1 MELLEDSLVRA
12 VPQVQGIDLGLQVVD
27 RDLVLVLGAVRRVVV
42 QLGLPHFVGQ
52 LLVRLLEVA
61 RLHLGLL
68 QLHGTRG
75 VVTHQRLIL
84 HDLLLRGL
92 LQHLSSGL
100 GVSHRLLASMRLRL
114 FLCLIDFKLVL
125 QLVQL
130 VDYLVLLSVEL
141 LFGLSIGKLGVLP
154 PFPLF
159 TQSVGLQSRLIDLCS
174 QVADLLGVL
183 LCLDLAGLQLGLL

>member
-1 MELLEDSLVRA
+1 
-12 VPQVQGIDLGLQVVD
+12 
-27 RDLVLVLGAVRRVVV
+27 
-42 QLGLPHFVGQ
+42 
-52 LLVRLLEVA
+52 
-61 RLHLGLL
+61 
-68 QLHGTRG
+68 
-75 VVTHQRLIL
+75 
-84 HDLLLRGL
+84 
-92 LQHLSSGL
+92 
-100 GVSHRLLASMRLRL
+100 MRLRL